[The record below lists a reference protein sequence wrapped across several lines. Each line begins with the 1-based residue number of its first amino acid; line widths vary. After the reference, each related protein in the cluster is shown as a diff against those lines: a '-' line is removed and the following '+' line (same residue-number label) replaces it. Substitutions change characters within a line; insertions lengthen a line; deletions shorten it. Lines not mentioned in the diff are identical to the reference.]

1 MSKKEQVKII
11 IDELI
16 NQGKDFH
23 EITQGTLSQVRGL
36 EDISKTTIKR
46 AKNEYKK
53 EKIVVK
59 SNYKETL
66 IKRKIY
72 KYLDRYPRTSLGELR
87 DALSEIP
94 PSKVNEYH
102 LFWTR
107 KREKKVE
114 NKAKKR
120 VMISPRKLKE
130 MVFSYL
136 NSNEDVTCEQLLQAF
151 PDANKS
157 SVTSYYGHW
166 KKKKANHEKGKEGS
180 LYQVVFGF
188 LDHHPET
195 TIENLKKSFKDVPL
209 RSLEVY
215 HNLWLKKKKEDS
227 EAERNQVQQN
237 ESVKADV
244 TSMDRISE
252 PEETPS
258 EKRKSKIKSP
268 KSAEQIFEE
277 RISSQMNK
285 QQKRGKKPTPLV
297 AAEGQNEAETL
308 KSPLSWEKKTSGV
321 ISEMQKTIED
331 QKLALTALEVEYS
344 MLKDNFQSK
353 LIDGFDSMTAEELS
367 EIHEFVKTYV
377 KGLQKKR

>member
-1 MSKKEQVKII
+1 MSKKELVKNV

-23 EITQGTLSQVRGL
+23 EITQGTLSQVREL
-36 EDISKTTIKR
+36 ENVSKTTIKR

-72 KYLDRYPRTSLGELR
+72 KYLDRYPRTSLSELR
-87 DALSEIP
+87 DALPEIP

-107 KREKKVE
+107 KREKKAEDQVQ
-114 NKAKKR
+114 KR
-120 VMISPRKLKE
+120 VLVNPRKLKE
-130 MVFSYL
+130 MVFNYL
-136 NSNEDVTCEQLLQAF
+136 NSNEDVTCEQLLKVF

-180 LYQVVFGF
+180 LYQVIFRY
-188 LDHHPET
+188 LDNHSEV
-195 TIENLKKSFKDVPL
+195 TIDDLKKSFKDVPL

-215 HNLWLKKKKEDS
+215 HNLWLKKKKE
-227 EAERNQVQQN
+227 
-237 ESVKADV
+237 ESATEKIQEQEKIRVKKSATVIVRKD
-244 TSMDRISE
+244 E
-252 PEETPS
+252 PERKRVKKPIKQIAEELLPS
-258 EKRKSKIKSP
+258 QDNK
-268 KSAEQIFEE
+268 
-277 RISSQMNK
+277 K
-285 QQKRGKKPTPLV
+285 QQRKERPAPLV
-297 AAEGQNEAETL
+297 AAGSYNETTIMESFSAL
-308 KSPLSWEKKTSGV
+308 EKEPGGV
-321 ISEMQKTIED
+321 VGDMKKTIED

-344 MLKDNFQSK
+344 LLKNNYQKK
-353 LIDGFDSMTAEELS
+353 LIDGFDTMTEEELS
-367 EIHEFVKTYV
+367 DIHEFIKTYV
-377 KGLQKKR
+377 KGLKKKR